1 MALVAQPPRRKC
13 ATSSPSAGRSA
24 IYPSQRRPAASNQLL
39 LLSRNPYVNPLARPV
54 HNPSSRLSVSESS
67 LTTRSQTA
75 AKTALLLDNTQLK
88 ESIVQV
94 SSAASLEE
102 LSADKSGQPSGSSE
116 EISQEDKPRARILA
130 EYLAHGYTVSD
141 KAVERAI
148 ALDSESLAPHVQTAC
163 TANTTYRPTRLLR
176 PLYISSPAVRYQVP
190 CDRQSEKR

>member
-1 MALVAQPPRRKC
+1 M
-13 ATSSPSAGRSA
+13 TSSPSAARLATCQSPKKPTATSQQQSPSRSQ
-24 IYPSQRRPAASNQLL
+24 YVRPLSHIGLYSSSHVSACEWLTLL
-39 LLSRNPYVNPLARPV
+39 
-54 HNPSSRLSVSESS
+54 
-67 LTTRSQTA
+67 SQTA

-148 ALDSESLAPHVQTAC
+148 ALDSKLQLQK
-163 TANTTYRPTRLLR
+163 YLL
-176 PLYISSPAVRYQVP
+176 QQ
-190 CDRQSEKR
+190 D